1 MNEEPLLIEGN
12 RVFQIG
18 MKKLQ
23 WISVGLL
30 MLPGMGQAAERLL
43 YDGLMTTE
51 DASNAFYWFDV
62 PDASPSDWTAPDDF
76 LSGQWHARYEI
87 IEQTSYASFEE
98 PTGL

>member
-1 MNEEPLLIEGN
+1 
-12 RVFQIG
+12 

-23 WISVGLL
+23 WISVVLL

-62 PDASPSDWTAPDDF
+62 PDARPSDWTAPDDF